1 MGGAQAVFDV
11 PEVSIF
17 DEDGAANADEFR
29 RIVAHVGGLGAEG
42 VSIPRM
48 GGRLCECARGADIG
62 EAPVGSVAPNSS
74 VAVDLVGLFGIG
86 GGQWDENES
95 VGACDS
101 LYGHMLAEAQRGSKV
116 IWENSVSILSCSK
129 LGSYGSFPH
138 LAAAFPP

>member
-48 GGRLCECARGADIG
+48 GGRLCESPRGAEHG
-62 EAPVGSVAPNSS
+62 EATGGSVAPESS
-74 VAVDLVGLFGIG
+74 VAVGLVGLFGIG

-101 LYGHMLAEAQRGSKV
+101 LHGHMLAQSQKGSKV

-129 LGSYGSFPH
+129 LGSYGSSPH

>member
-1 MGGAQAVFDV
+1 MDGAQAVFDV
-11 PEVSIF
+11 PEASIF
-17 DEDGAANADEFR
+17 DEDGTANANEFR
-29 RIVAHVGGLGAEG
+29 RIVAHVGGPGAEV
-42 VSIPRM
+42 VSIPRL
-48 GGRLCECARGADIG
+48 GGRLCECARGANIG

-101 LYGHMLAEAQRGSKV
+101 FHGHMLAESQSGSKV

-129 LGSYGSFPH
+129 LVSYGSSPH

>member
-1 MGGAQAVFDV
+1 M
-11 PEVSIF
+11 
-17 DEDGAANADEFR
+17 
-29 RIVAHVGGLGAEG
+29 AHVGGPWSKMVGFPRLG
-42 VSIPRM
+42 
-48 GGRLCECARGADIG
+48 GGLRECTGGADIG
-62 EAPVGSVAPNSS
+62 KAPVGSVAPNSS